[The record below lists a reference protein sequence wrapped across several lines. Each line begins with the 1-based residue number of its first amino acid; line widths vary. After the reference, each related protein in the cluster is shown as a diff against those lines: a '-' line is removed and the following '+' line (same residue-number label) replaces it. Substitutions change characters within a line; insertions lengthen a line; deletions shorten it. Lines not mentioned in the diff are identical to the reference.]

1 VPSIIGG
8 AFLLVGIG
16 VTIPLVWMALSLGPE
31 VALVGVAGP
40 IFALVGGVLL
50 AVGVRRARRQLHAL
64 RDGVAVRGEIVDLY
78 QDTSESING
87 RHPWAVVY
95 AYEAGGR
102 MHEGTVTSWGRAGA
116 VTALYAVGSPVHV
129 LYVRERP
136 ERSALYP
143 PIR

>member
-1 VPSIIGG
+1 MQTVTGLFSTGLLLEFG
-8 AFLLVGIG
+8 AVD
-16 VTIPLVWMALSLGPE
+16 
-31 VALVGVAGP
+31 
-40 IFALVGGVLL
+40 L
-50 AVGVRRARRQLHAL
+50 AVEMIELSDQLLHAL
-64 RDGVAVRGEIVDLY
+64 RDGVATRGEIVDLH

-95 AYEAGGR
+95 AYEADGR
-102 MHEGTVTSWGRAGA
+102 MYEGTVKSWGRAGS
-116 VTALYAVGSPVHV
+116 VLALYGVGSPVHV

>member
-1 VPSIIGG
+1 VPALIGAIFVTVG
-8 AFLLVGIG
+8 VVVTVPLL
-16 VTIPLVWMALSLGPE
+16 WMALEMGPE
-31 VALVGVAGP
+31 VAVAGIAGP
-40 IFALVGGVLL
+40 IFAVVGGILL
-50 AVGVRRARRQLHAL
+50 AVGIRRARRQLHAL
-64 RDGVAVRGEIVDLY
+64 RDGVAVRGEIVDLHR
-78 QDTSESING
+78 DTSESING

-102 MHEGTVTSWGRAGA
+102 MRTGTVKSWGRAGA
-116 VTALYAVGSPVHV
+116 VTAHYAVGSPVHV